1 MKALPY
7 LMGNGNLMG
16 WAWVFLLTKKP
27 FLSFPFLSF
36 PFLNFILSPLSFHL
50 LFSFLLFSLFFPTWF
65 CKDLKGNDFLIVICH
80 WIQDKSGVKRCCPDF
95 SLPKLDLIH
104 FSFFFSM
111 FPNKKKCSI
120 QMKNRWVIKTSSPI
134 GEQETKPVMTVNELS
149 ENQMK
154 LTEIETRCK
163 QSWIQGTTL
172 PLVYF

>member
-1 MKALPY
+1 MERKTKALPY

-16 WAWVFLLTKKP
+16 RKWVFLLTKKP
-27 FLSFPFLSF
+27 FLSFS
-36 PFLNFILSPLSFHL
+36 FILSPISFHL

-65 CKDLKGNDFLIVICH
+65 CKGLKGNDFLIVICH
-80 WIQDKSGVKRCCPDF
+80 WIQDKSGVKICCPDF
-95 SLPKLDLIH
+95 SLLKLDLMH

-111 FPNKKKCSI
+111 FPNIKKCSI